1 MRKWISHWGFVFFVL
16 VLGGVITLLALK
28 GESLFHR
35 LSVEHNEETTWKL
48 QRHLTR
54 KYPLKVD
61 HKVVAVVV
69 VDQKSPIYEPALRS
83 LCAQTYQNMEVVCIG
98 NGIPSKQFHAMAA
111 AVESELG
118 KERTQA
124 VYYEEPTPK
133 LEVLYEA
140 IHRQRPTDII
150 VVLDGSDRLA
160 HEHVLTHLN
169 QAYAHPDVWMTYSR
183 YLEAPDYRQVKGQP
197 YPDAMFQGKQFRSR
211 YELQLEGMKSFYAG
225 FFQAIPLQDFLFQ
238 GAFIDE
244 LAELA
249 FVLPLVEMGQKH
261 VLFLEE
267 VTAFKEEGAG
277 ALPSQAR
284 YCRALEAH
292 LRAQPVCPTLSH
304 WKEIEPPSHRYQGD
318 VIVFSSNQ
326 PLQLYATLESLAHYV
341 TDIGTV
347 QVIYEASHP
356 IYERAYLAVE
366 ADFPAVQFLAV
377 CRYPNSTFSALLSK
391 VLTGQEGRSAYT
403 LLLDD
408 SVVIEKKIALHECI
422 CALEKVH
429 ADHLIIDSQFVTT
442 ENQAVSIAYSLGKE
456 LVAKQVETNDLG
468 LSSCLSLCHKRLF
481 DADVWHK
488 VHTWGAF
495 TQAWLHT
502 VTEHTIVLSFCEE
515 KTKEAVVASAHF
527 SEKQRQAWAYHLIK
541 GLKIDLPSL
550 LCESEEMVEGKYPL
564 IKRQYNGA

>member
-28 GESLFHR
+28 GESLFYH
-35 LSVEHNEETTWKL
+35 LSVDQSEGKTWKL

-54 KYPLKVD
+54 KCPLRVD
-61 HKVVAVVV
+61 HKIVALIV
-69 VDQKSPIYEPALRS
+69 VDQKSPTHEPALRS
-83 LCAQTYQNMEVVCIG
+83 IFDQTYQNMEVICIG
-98 NGIPSKQFHAMAA
+98 NGIPSKQFYAMVA

-118 KERTQA
+118 KEKTQA
-124 VYYEEPTPK
+124 VYYEEPAPK
-133 LEVLYEA
+133 LEILYEA
-140 IHRQRPTDII
+140 IHQQRPTDII
-150 VVLDGSDRLA
+150 VLLDGNDRLA

-183 YLEAPDYRQVKGQP
+183 YLEAPDYRQVKGKA
-197 YPDAMFQGKQFRSR
+197 YPDAIFQEKQFRR
-211 YELQLEGMKSFYAG
+211 RGELQLEGMKSFYAG
-225 FFQAIPLQDFLFQ
+225 FFQAIRLQDFLFQ

-249 FVLPLVEMGQKH
+249 FVLPLVEMGQEH
-261 VLFLEE
+261 ILFLEE

-284 YCRALEAH
+284 YCRALEGH
-292 LRAQPVCPTLSH
+292 LRAQPVRPTLSH
-304 WKEIEPPSHRYQGD
+304 WKEIESPSHRYQGD
-318 VIVFSSNQ
+318 VIVFSNNQ
-326 PLQLYATLESLAHYV
+326 PLQLYATLESLAQCV
-341 TDIGTV
+341 TDVGAV

-366 ADFPAVQFLAV
+366 ADFPAIQFLAV
-377 CRYPNSTFSALLSK
+377 CRYPNSTFSALLCK
-391 VLTGQEGRSAYT
+391 ALTGQEGTSAYT
-403 LLLDD
+403 LLIDD
-408 SVVIEKKIALHECI
+408 SVVIEKKMALHECI

-429 ADHLIIDSQFVTT
+429 ADHLILDSQFATT
-442 ENQAVSIAYSLGKE
+442 ENKAASIAYSVGKE
-456 LVAKQVETNDLG
+456 LVAKQIETDDLG

-481 DADVWHK
+481 EGEVWQK
-488 VHTWGAF
+488 LHTWGAF
-495 TQAWLHT
+495 TQAWFHT
-502 VTEHTIVLSFCEE
+502 LEEHKIVLSFCEK

-550 LCESEEMVEGKYPL
+550 LCESEELVEGKYPL